1 MPVVD
6 ASVAIK
12 LVLAEDDS
20 DLAELLFE
28 RSLVMREALW
38 APPHAFS
45 EVVNAIYRRVRR
57 GGTAELSATEGA
69 RAVERFL
76 ALPIRSTNPPGLY
89 QRAYELAQTHLL
101 VSIYDSLYIALA
113 ELLQTELWTADKRL
127 INTVGHDLPWVRPIH
142 DYV

>member
-1 MPVVD
+1 VPVVD

-28 RSLVMREALW
+28 RSIVLRDALW

-57 GGTAELSATEGA
+57 GGTAELSAAEGA
-69 RAVERFL
+69 RAIEGFL
-76 ALPIRSTNPPGLY
+76 ALPLRTTNPPGLY

-101 VSIYDSLYIALA
+101 ASIYDSLYIALA
-113 ELLQTELWTADKRL
+113 ELLRTELWTADQRL
-127 INTVGHDLPWVRPIH
+127 INGVGRDLPWVRLIH
-142 DYV
+142 NYV

>member
-12 LVLAEDDS
+12 LVLAEDDA

-45 EVVNAIYRRVRR
+45 EVVQRNLWSRAPRRN
-57 GGTAELSATEGA
+57 G
-69 RAVERFL
+69 
-76 ALPIRSTNPPGLY
+76 
-89 QRAYELAQTHLL
+89 
-101 VSIYDSLYIALA
+101 
-113 ELLQTELWTADKRL
+113 
-127 INTVGHDLPWVRPIH
+127 
-142 DYV
+142 